1 MLKPLLEILYTIL
14 EVYFYIM
21 IAYVLLSWIPSI
33 RESKLY
39 YYLHVLVNPYLRFFR
54 GIVVIG
60 YFDFTP
66 ILGFLLYSFG
76 LQAFG
81 QFVASL

>member
-1 MLKPLLEILYTIL
+1 MVFLLETLHTVL
-14 EVYFYIM
+14 TVYFYIM
-21 IAYVLLSWIPSI
+21 IAYVLLSWVPSI
-33 RESKLY
+33 REGKLY

-54 GIVVIG
+54 GIIVIG

>member
-1 MLKPLLEILYTIL
+1 MKFFLELLI
-14 EVYFYIM
+14 EVLNIYFYMM

-39 YYLHVLVNPYLRFFR
+39 YYLHVIVNPYMRLFR
-54 GIVVIG
+54 GLVVIG
-60 YFDFTP
+60 HFDFTP
-66 ILGFLLYSFG
+66 ILGFMLYSFG
-76 LQAFG
+76 LEAFT

>member
-1 MLKPLLEILYTIL
+1 MVFIL
-14 EVYFYIM
+14 ETLHTVLTIYFYIM

-33 RESKLY
+33 RESRLY

-54 GIVVIG
+54 GIIVIG

-66 ILGFLLYSFG
+66 IIGFLIYSFG
-76 LQAFG
+76 LEAFG